1 MIYLL
6 SCVVMNDILEKPLT
20 TLGID
25 GIAIGIIIE
34 NLFTGKVV
42 PKRIF
47 FKYDN
52 RMERSNFLKDILLT
66 SIKQMETNLKRK
78 NAT

>member
-1 MIYLL
+1 
-6 SCVVMNDILEKPLT
+6 MNDILEKP

-47 FKYDN
+47 FKYHN